1 MTDVTV
7 TVSQNETLRNELNLA
22 LAKTSSRDLAEWGA
36 RSGTRLSSATT
47 KRVTGLAGTLK
58 DLTIGTLSEI
68 SVAVGATVKG
78 QLPGYMDN
86 GVSRLTLLTD
96 NIISS
101 VDGTISQIAVM
112 SKQSPENAALSL
124 FSSVVGFY
132 SGGGTGDGGIPDL
145 DLVFGGIGWHR
156 SIFTHSIIA
165 GIVVET
171 SVLSL
176 LDLVATVH
184 NKLPEKHAVF
194 WDQLLKHSTTT
205 SESFVTGASLG
216 IASHL
221 GIDTFIDGFTPYK
234 DLPISLPMEIHQT
247 LMGLNAGAEGLHA
260 ADRIFTLHLSQKES
274 LQEQSGDRD
283 KLMDETI
290 VEHKDDSSNHFKLIE
305 LNQEY
310 EDLEADERFEWLGD
324 KAIEIAIPTNNQCQ
338 PLENAIEN
346 GKRMLLAARENFR
359 LGVIG
364 EFRVGKSTLINA
376 LLS

>member
-1 MTDVTV
+1 LTDATV
-7 TVSQNETLRNELNLA
+7 TASRNETLRNELNLA

-68 SVAVGATVKG
+68 SDAVGATVKG
-78 QLPGYMDN
+78 QLPGYLDN

-112 SKQSPENAALSL
+112 SKQSPEDAALTL
-124 FSSVVGFY
+124 FASIVGFY

-171 SVLSL
+171 SVFTL

-184 NKLPEKHAVF
+184 NNLPEKHAEF
-194 WDQLLKHSTTT
+194 WDQLLNHSTTT

-234 DLPISLPMEIHQT
+234 DLPISLPMEVHQT
-247 LMGLNAGAEGLHA
+247 LM
-260 ADRIFTLHLSQKES
+260 
-274 LQEQSGDRD
+274 
-283 KLMDETI
+283 
-290 VEHKDDSSNHFKLIE
+290 
-305 LNQEY
+305 
-310 EDLEADERFEWLGD
+310 
-324 KAIEIAIPTNNQCQ
+324 
-338 PLENAIEN
+338 
-346 GKRMLLAARENFR
+346 
-359 LGVIG
+359 
-364 EFRVGKSTLINA
+364 
-376 LLS
+376 